1 MGHRIR
7 TGLAVVGG
15 CVVVGIVV
23 PPLAGVINAVGSL
36 TLLGLAGYALVRGW
50 LWMDRLVAASRR
62 TTPIRRPPA
71 PGREVEPRTRSV
83 DRADARARGGP
94 GPQAPGGAAERE
106 RPFRPRPG
114 PRPAA
119 PGLSRRVRAER

>member
-1 MGHRIR
+1 MGHRMR

-23 PPLAGVINAVGSL
+23 PPLAGVVNAVGSL

-62 TTPIRRPPA
+62 TSPIRRPPTPA
-71 PGREVEPRTRSV
+71 REVEPRTRSV
-83 DRADARARGGP
+83 DRAGPRAPADRVAGEPAGDREPAGVAP
-94 GPQAPGGAAERE
+94 GPA
-106 RPFRPRPG
+106 
-114 PRPAA
+114 PAA
-119 PGLSRRVRAER
+119 ARGLSRRGRAER